1 MGFFYPP
8 PKRVVQPKFLDVP
21 IKVLECV
28 DIVFLGQF
36 DVLEH
41 VFNISLVIGSL
52 LVAPMARQKHF
63 RTQKMTIFGSFCVQT
78 PEIWFPKTKFIR

>member
-1 MGFFYPP
+1 MGVFFTPP
-8 PKRVVQPKFLDVP
+8 PQKRVVQPKFLDVP

-36 DVLEH
+36 DVPEH

-63 RTQKMTIFGSFCVQT
+63 RTQKMTKNDH
-78 PEIWFPKTKFIR
+78 IWELLCSNSRNMVP